1 MRWNVNV
8 NVSSFSCR
16 AWWRLKRKVQW
27 CMVQLMGGIRN
38 GISLSINYTVRLEVS
53 AIRLMR
59 WYFRSAPSLSLN
71 SLTILIITVPLH
83 FLLIKTIHHA
93 SYPLFNDTNTLQIE
107 STLLQFSVHSFPNCT
122 LFKET
127 VT

>member
-1 MRWNVNV
+1 
-8 NVSSFSCR
+8 
-16 AWWRLKRKVQW
+16 
-27 CMVQLMGGIRN
+27 MVQLMGGIRN

-83 FLLIKTIHHA
+83 FLLIKQFIMLH
-93 SYPLFNDTNTLQIE
+93 TLSSMTPIP
-107 STLLQFSVHSFPNCT
+107 S
-122 LFKET
+122 K
-127 VT
+127 